1 MYCKTPCKPGTHRLN
16 KRLGQNPTGTRNNTQ
31 TLVKRVKS
39 TNQNGGKWR
48 ESARN
53 YKKMVDKV
61 KINGQ

>member
-39 TNQNGGKWR
+39 TNQNGAKAPEITRKWWTR
-48 ESARN
+48 
-53 YKKMVDKV
+53 
-61 KINGQ
+61 